1 MIEGLR
7 RRAIRSLHKMETF
20 RACWPV
26 WRAEISVRTSDL
38 SDAAAIYDLG
48 EQLSEIF
55 ALTSAGGRDQGSLSG
70 GGAGWEALVCW
81 YLNIVMIGSRAVVI
95 KQNKNLIPEAFLSA
109 MTVTY
114 GNSPTNTESD
124 LSGIVFP
131 ADFSLESNDYDGVV
145 LSNYV
150 SRNIKTFSLHNIQC
164 KTNWND
170 NAQIPMLW
178 DMIYSFRGVKNKNV
192 HIGDDGF
199 DLDDLRDF
207 TYSFVTMP
215 SQKKP
220 IKANS
225 MAVQRVRG
233 LSGGNYWGKP
243 TDPHVAMGLPSIFKR
258 VFKAAFDGD
267 IKSHVEDQIQNG
279 AISYLEP

>member
-7 RRAIRSLHKMETF
+7 KEAVHSLHRMGTF
-20 RACWPV
+20 AKCWPI
-26 WRAEISVRTSDL
+26 WRSEVSNRTFNL
-38 SDAAAIYDLG
+38 SDASAIYDLG

-70 GGAGWEALVCW
+70 GGAAWEALVCW
-81 YLNIVMIGSRAVVI
+81 YLNLVMIGSRAVVI
-95 KQNKNLIPEAFLSA
+95 KQNKRLIPEALLSA
-109 MTVTY
+109 MTVVY

-124 LSGIVFP
+124 LSGVIFP
-131 ADFSLESNDYDGVV
+131 DDFRLKDSRYDAAKFAT
-145 LSNYV
+145 YV
-150 SRNIKTFSLHNIQC
+150 AQNIKEFSLHNIQC

-170 NAQIPMLW
+170 NAQVPMLW

-207 TYSFVTMP
+207 TYSFVTVP

-225 MAVQRVRG
+225 MAVQRVQS
-233 LSGGNYWGKP
+233 LSGGNFWGKP
-243 TDPHVAMGLPSIFKR
+243 TDAHVALGLPSIFKR
-258 VFKAAFDGD
+258 VFKAGFDGD
-267 IKSHVEDQIQNG
+267 IKSHIANQIQNG